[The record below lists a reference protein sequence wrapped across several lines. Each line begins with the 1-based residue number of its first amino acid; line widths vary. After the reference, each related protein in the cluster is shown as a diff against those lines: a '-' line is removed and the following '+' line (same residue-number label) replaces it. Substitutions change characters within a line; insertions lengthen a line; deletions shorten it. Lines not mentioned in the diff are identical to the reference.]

1 MQGVVGFRFFLSHVE
16 VLSKPVSI
24 PFFFEPNFDARVE
37 PLPAALRMQEEDRKI
52 RGIAK
57 PAKMYSPVVYGEF
70 LLKKVGG
77 NYATG
82 KGRYD
87 AD

>member
-1 MQGVVGFRFFLSHVE
+1 MQGVVGFRFFASHVQ
-16 VLSKPVSI
+16 VLIKPVSI

-57 PAKMYSPVVYGEF
+57 PAKMYSPVVYGDF